1 MSGME
6 ADEGVAIVLLQRL
19 EAQRLPRLLALKEK
33 VGGGELLDDHE
44 MTFLKEVIHD
54 ASMAKPFLDRNPQYK
69 ELAAQLF
76 TLYKEITD
84 QALENEKSL

>member
-19 EAQRLPRLLALKEK
+19 ETQRLPRLLALKEK
-33 VGGGELLDDHE
+33 VGGGSLLDDQE
-44 MTFLKEVIHD
+44 MTFLKEIIHD
-54 ASMAKPFLDRNPQYK
+54 ATKAKPFIDRNPQYK
-69 ELAAQLF
+69 DLAARLL

-84 QALENEKSL
+84 QALENEKSS